1 MKNTV
6 LGILAHVDAGK
17 TTMSEAMLF
26 RSGAIRTLG
35 RVDHKDAYLDTF
47 RLERERGITIFSK
60 QAVFEYGNTRFD
72 LLDTPGHMDFSAE
85 MERTLS
91 VLDYAILVISGPDG
105 VQAHTRTLW
114 QLLERYSVP
123 CFIWVNKMD
132 LARQSREEIM
142 ADLRAH
148 LGSGCIDFS
157 LDTSADR
164 AAADPEDAPD
174 LSAILPKESLES
186 LAELEEEALE
196 EYLESGSL
204 TPGSI
209 QALVQQR
216 KAFPCFFGSALKLEG
231 VDEFLEGLDALTAE
245 KSFPEEFGARI
256 FKITRDEKGQ
266 RLSWLKITGGSL
278 KVRRTINTEILERT
292 GQRQEYEEK
301 ISQIR
306 VYSGSRFTAEEEI
319 PAGQICAV
327 LGLEKS
333 YAGQGLGFESNAEAP
348 ELQPVL
354 SYGITLPEGTDVQDA
369 YAKLLKLAEEDP
381 MLRIVWNSAA
391 GQIQAQF
398 MGPIQIEV
406 LKQLILDRYGLECEM
421 DKGRI
426 VYMETIAAPVEG
438 IGHFE
443 PLRHYAEVH
452 LLLEPLPR
460 GSGIILDSS
469 VSTDLLDLNWQR
481 LVLTHLAEKPHIGV
495 LTGSPITDIK
505 MTLIAGRAHLKHTEG
520 GDFRQ
525 ASYRAVRN
533 GLMKAE
539 NLLLEPWYDFTLE
552 LPSEA
557 IGRAISDLQAMS
569 AEFEPPVD
577 LGITVSIS
585 GKAPVSEMQ
594 GYTPVLLSYT
604 KGRGRLSARF
614 AGYFPCHNTAKVI
627 EEIGYEAERD
637 VENSADSVFCSHG
650 SGIIVPWDKVAGFAH
665 IDSGLRLGQEGDS
678 HETAPKPMV
687 NSRNLDI
694 DEKELEAIMQREF
707 GEIKRPRYTSVSRDF
722 GKAKPKS
729 VIQKA
734 DYFIVDGYNLIFAW
748 EELKEI
754 ATGNAGAK
762 ELRTPGSGKRPQ
774 EGPLPRSGS
783 GNFEAAR
790 QKLITMLANY
800 AGYKDCPTVLIFDGY
815 KVKEGQGSRQ
825 AQGKLSVVYTKEGE
839 SADSYIEKLVHE
851 IGKNYSVRIVSS
863 DGMIQLAALQL
874 GVLRVSAREYK
885 QEVEAGLARMRAEL
899 DSQAAEKFK
908 LEDLIK

>member
-1 MKNTV
+1 MKNIV

-60 QAVFEYGNTRFD
+60 QAVFEYADTRFD

-114 QLLERYSVP
+114 QLLQRYSVP
-123 CFIWVNKMD
+123 CFIWINKMD
-132 LARQSREEIM
+132 LARQSREDILR
-142 ADLRAH
+142 DLKLH
-148 LGSGCIDFS
+148 LGGGCID
-157 LDTSADR
+157 
-164 AAADPEDAPD
+164 
-174 LSAILPKESLES
+174 LSSGLGRETIEA
-186 LAELEEEALE
+186 LAEQDEAALE
-196 EYLESGSL
+196 EYLSTDSL
-204 TPGSI
+204 SPRT
-209 QALVQQR
+209 VQELIRQR

-231 VDEFLEGLDALTAE
+231 VDEFLDGLDSLTAE
-245 KSFPEEFGARI
+245 RSYPEEFGAKV

-278 KVRRTINTEILERT
+278 RVRQIISSEIIERS
-292 GQRQEYEEK
+292 GQRQTFEEK
-301 ISQIR
+301 IGQIR
-306 VYSGSRFTAEEEI
+306 IYSGSRSTAAEEV
-319 PAGQICAV
+319 PAGHICAV

-354 SYGITLPEGTDVQDA
+354 SYGISLPDGTDIQDA

-381 MLRIVWNSAA
+381 MLRIVWNAAA

-421 DKGRI
+421 DNGRI
-426 VYMETIAAPVEG
+426 VYMETIAGPVEG

-452 LLLEPLPR
+452 LLMEPLPR
-460 GSGIILDSS
+460 GSGIVLDSS
-469 VSTDLLDLNWQR
+469 LSTDILDLNWQR

-505 MTLIAGRAHLKHTEG
+505 MTLVAGRAHLKHTEG

-539 NLLLEPWYDFTLE
+539 NILLEPWYDFTLE
-552 LPSEA
+552 LPSES

-569 AEFEPPVD
+569 AEFDPPVD
-577 LGITVSIS
+577 MGLTISIS

-614 AGYFPCHNTAKVI
+614 AGYFPCHNTARVI
-627 EEIGYEAERD
+627 EEYAYEAERD
-637 VENSADSVFCSHG
+637 TENSADSVFCSHG

-665 IDSGLRLGQEGDS
+665 IDSGLRLGENGQA
-678 HETAPKPMV
+678 ETAPRPMV

-707 GEIKRPRYTSVSRDF
+707 GEIKKPRYTSVSRDF

-734 DYFIVDGYNLIFAW
+734 DYYIVDGYNLIFAW
-748 EELKEI
+748 DELKEI
-754 ATGNAGAK
+754 ATGNAGVK
-762 ELRTPGSGKRPQ
+762 GLRTPGQGKDRNPRPY
-774 EGPLPRSGS
+774 EGPLPVSGS

-800 AGYKDCPTVLIFDGY
+800 AGYTNCSTVLIFDGY

-825 AQGKLSVVYTKEGE
+825 AQGHLSVVYTREGE

-851 IGKNYSVRIVSS
+851 IGKNYSVKIVSS

-885 QEVEAGLARMRAEL
+885 QEVEAGLSRMRSEL
-899 DSQAAEKFK
+899 DAQAAEQFK
-908 LEDLIK
+908 LEDLINN